1 MAFWKI
7 TKKFDKL
14 LDTMDQVNSIVKHTF
29 IKGWACDG
37 ELPGIACSLRAA
49 TYSFSTLALF
59 VLHLCMYACNV
70 YFWQRARIH
79 YASMLEMA
87 PGADL
92 KHQDIFLISLA
103 LAAILLLGMVLY
115 LGADILAIQ
124 AVTTN
129 DMPLLVIVVSEAVI
143 LRKQWIQV
151 VVALL
156 VIPYNYFYKPARYGL
171 LRLIARTIFSP
182 LSEVRLHP
190 SLRLQLSRILAFPC
204 ATMEAVFW
212 LATLQSASL
221 LHISCLR
228 KWHDGDQVQL
238 ANAAK
243 YLCGMLSL
251 MAKFAYA
258 RTGSTLWF
266 VSFIVISLCTT
277 MYQLYWDLVM
287 DWGLLQ
293 RRSRNPWLRDE
304 LILTKKAIYIASMVV
319 NSFLRFAWLHSFLSF
334 RAGTDQQV
342 VQFMFAFLE
351 VLRRGLWN
359 FFR

>member
-1 MAFWKI
+1 
-7 TKKFDKL
+7 
-14 LDTMDQVNSIVKHTF
+14 
-29 IKGWACDG
+29 
-37 ELPGIACSLRAA
+37 
-49 TYSFSTLALF
+49 
-59 VLHLCMYACNV
+59 
-70 YFWQRARIH
+70 
-79 YASMLEMA
+79 
-87 PGADL
+87 
-92 KHQDIFLISLA
+92 
-103 LAAILLLGMVLY
+103 
-115 LGADILAIQ
+115 
-124 AVTTN
+124 
-129 DMPLLVIVVSEAVI
+129 
-143 LRKQWIQV
+143 
-151 VVALL
+151 
-156 VIPYNYFYKPARYGL
+156 
-171 LRLIARTIFSP
+171 
-182 LSEVRLHP
+182 
-190 SLRLQLSRILAFPC
+190 
-204 ATMEAVFW
+204 MEAVFW

-221 LHISCLR
+221 LHISVPCFCFRSGGEFSR

-359 FFR
+359 FFRLENEHSRMTKTIPL